1 MIALLLL
8 IVIGSTV
15 WVGFDAAQ
23 RDFSADGFA
32 DSTLQWVVGCLLL
45 WVIWFP
51 AYLARRSRAPLKEKA
66 K

>member
-1 MIALLLL
+1 ML

-23 RDFSADGFA
+23 RDFSSDGFA
-32 DSTLQWVVGCLLL
+32 SSTLQWVVGCLLV

-51 AYLARRSRAPLKEKA
+51 AYLARRSRAPFKQEG
-66 K
+66 